1 MKISNSHCRYLIELS
16 ESKNLWKRVKTGG
29 SYYSTLFEVEDGEI
43 KDLIIQYCSE
53 YLNLDI
59 STINVGI
66 LKYIEGDLI
75 QKHIDSGSA
84 TNSLSRDFIYNI
96 NILLNDDYEG
106 GEFYLNDKPYLKPM
120 GEIYHYKSS
129 EYHEVKKVK
138 RGVRYCAL
146 FYIRYRDIKNWGK
159 LKTII

>member
-1 MKISNSHCRYLIELS
+1 MKISNNHCRYLIELS

-75 QKHIDSGSA
+75 QKHVDSGSA
-84 TNSLSRDFIYNI
+84 TNLLSKDFIYNI

-106 GEFYLNDKPYLKPM
+106 GEFYLNDQPYLKPV

-146 FYIRYRDIKNWGK
+146 FYIRYGDIKNWRK

>member
-1 MKISNSHCRYLIELS
+1 MKISDNHCRYLIELS
-16 ESKNLWKRVKTGG
+16 ESKNLWKRVKING

-43 KDLIIQYCSE
+43 KNLIIQYCGE

-59 STINVGI
+59 STVNVGI
-66 LKYIEGDLI
+66 LKYVEGDLI
-75 QKHIDSGSA
+75 QKHVDPG
-84 TNSLSRDFIYNI
+84 FIYNI

-106 GEFYLNDKPYLKPM
+106 GEFYLNNQPYLKPM

-138 RGVRYCAL
+138 RGIRYCAL
-146 FYIRYRDIKNWGK
+146 FYIRYWDIKNWEK